1 MFDNV
6 GDIYEYLEKCD
17 AINIVI
23 AGTNMTIVVIA
34 IGKLKEISIP
44 MEMKKI
50 SREEILEKKVEHL

>member
-1 MFDNV
+1 
-6 GDIYEYLEKCD
+6 LEKCD

-23 AGTNMTIVVIA
+23 TGTNITIVVIA

-50 SREEILEKKVEHL
+50 SREEILEKKVELL